1 MGFFKNAASIALAPV
16 TGGASLTK
24 AGGNPQIGSKLARA
38 FGVSKDTGQID
49 PNIANLTAQEEAYQD
64 YLAKQV
70 RGEVPSIAQNQLM
83 MGQQEAFNQAQAMAA
98 SNRSVNPA
106 LAQRQAQMANA
117 QTQAQ
122 VNQQAG
128 LLRAQEQAQA
138 TGQMGDF
145 LSQLRQS
152 RLGVAQSNAQAQQ
165 QVAQNRAGLFKQ
177 LLGSAGQ
184 AGAAMATSDE
194 NAKENIELGDK
205 EIKSFLDAIK
215 AYKYE
220 YKDKEDGEGEFVSPM
235 AQDLE
240 KSKVGKKMVQEDESG
255 KKMVNYDGHSLGSML
270 AAQGYM
276 HKKIEN
282 IESKLEN
289 ILKNK
294 AKK

>member
-1 MGFFKNAASIALAPV
+1 MGFFGKVAE
-16 TGGASLTK
+16 
-24 AGGNPQIGSKLARA
+24 A
-38 FGVSKDTGQID
+38 FGVNRGTGQIGQQQITSAYSET
-49 PNIANLTAQEEAYQD
+49 PEELAYRD
-64 YLAKQV
+64 YLQKQMK
-70 RGEVPSIAQNQLM
+70 GELPSVAQNQLQI
-83 MGQQEAFNQAQAMAA
+83 GQQEAFNQAQAMAA

-138 TGQMGDF
+138 SGQMGDF
-145 LSQLRQS
+145 LTQLRQS
-152 RLGVAQSNAQAQQ
+152 RMGVAQSNAQAQQ

-194 NAKENIELGDK
+194 NAKENIELGDN

-220 YKDKEDGEGEFVSPM
+220 YKNKEDGEGEFVSPM

-255 KKMVNYDGHSLGSML
+255 KKMVNFDGHSLGSML

>member
-1 MGFFKNAASIALAPV
+1 MGFFKNAMAVVAAPV
-16 TGGASLTK
+16 TGGASLTQ
-24 AGGNPQIGSKLARA
+24 AGGLKNSMARA

-49 PNIANLTAQEEAYQD
+49 PNLANLTPQEQAYQD
-64 YLAKQV
+64 YLARQQQ
-70 RGEVPSIAQNQLM
+70 GLTPSVAQNQLQI
-83 MGQQEAFNQAQAMAA
+83 GQQEAFNQAQAMAA

-128 LLRAQEQAQA
+128 LLRAEEQAQA

-152 RLGVAQSNAQAQQ
+152 RLGVAQANAQASG
-165 QVAQNRAGLFKQ
+165 QVAQRRGQ
-177 LLGSAGQ
+177 LMGQVLGAAGQ
-184 AGAAMATSDE
+184 AGSAAATSDE